1 MYFNMEVYLCS
12 IIIQPDISASI
23 ATAIINGMRRGR
35 ERRVLK
41 GKRRGRERGKPEA
54 AEEAEEDK
62 PMRKG
67 KSRRD
72 KSLAPA
78 HRQYHIVPKTGVQ
91 TSVLT

>member
-1 MYFNMEVYLCS
+1 MQYHNSTRYFGFYSDSHYQWYEE
-12 IIIQPDISASI
+12 
-23 ATAIINGMRRGR
+23 R
-35 ERRVLK
+35 ERKEGFK
-41 GKRRGRERGKPEA
+41 GKGRGRERGKPEA
-54 AEEAEEDK
+54 AKEAEEDK